1 VTGPEQT
8 WHTAIAP
15 GLATT
20 GDQELL
26 RRAIDNLLAN
36 VRTHTPAGTV
46 ATVTAARSNGSV
58 VIDVSDDG
66 PGVAADR
73 LPRLFDRF
81 YRSRGA
87 ETPCSGSGLGLAIV
101 TAVAAT
107 HNGMTDASL
116 NEPHGLRVTM
126 TLPATE
132 PLPATET
139 VPTTD
144 QPELLLSED
153 GLKLS

>member
-1 VTGPEQT
+1 VTGSRQT

-26 RRAIDNLLAN
+26 RRAVDNLLAN

-46 ATVTAARSNGSV
+46 ATISAARCNGSV
-58 VIDVSDDG
+58 VINVSDDG
-66 PGVAADR
+66 PGVPADR

-81 YRSRGA
+81 YRGA
-87 ETPCSGSGLGLAIV
+87 GPEGRSPGTPSDLAAGTPCPGSGLGLAIV

-107 HNGMTDASL
+107 HHGTAEASL
-116 NEPHGLRVTM
+116 NEPHGLRVTL
-126 TLPATE
+126 TLPASDT
-132 PLPATET
+132 PSS
-139 VPTTD
+139 
-144 QPELLLSED
+144 LLRED
-153 GLKLS
+153 GL